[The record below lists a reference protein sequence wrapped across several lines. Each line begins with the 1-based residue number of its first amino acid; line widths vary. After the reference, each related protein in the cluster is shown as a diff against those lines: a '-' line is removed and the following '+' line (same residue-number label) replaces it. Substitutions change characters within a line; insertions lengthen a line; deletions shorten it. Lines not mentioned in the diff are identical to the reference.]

1 MTDVDNDVSELSVLN
16 GPSDQGGTC
25 GFISAD
31 PVIMRYTPAVNYSG
45 PDLCPF
51 YPTDGQDLGI
61 VKAVTFNVT
70 PLPDAPTANFMD
82 VRVSDTLGYSFTLN
96 VGDPD
101 DDPLTVDIISDVSD
115 GSLSLDGLVATYTP
129 NGPDVYS
136 DSFSYRVSDGALLST
151 VALVSIIV
159 GDDSDGDDILDPLD
173 NCDFVANADQADQ
186 DEDGIGDVC
195 DSDRDG
201 DGINND
207 IDNCPLDSNALQA
220 DLDEDGIGDRCD
232 DDLDGDGL
240 TDDIEDA
247 IGTNKF
253 LFDSDGD
260 TIHDGIE
267 VGPDPTARDTDEDG
281 TIDALDT
288 DSDNDGYGDI
298 EEAGDK
304 RCCLSSRYRRRH
316 CARLPRLRQR
326 RRYSRR
332 CDG

>member
-1 MTDVDNDVSELSVLN
+1 MSDGQFTTAIIGTITMAGVDDPPFLAVAEVVTDEDTSIDFGTAVNEFDNDDYLITMVVGPVSGTVEQLDRNLFRYTPEADYFGNQVLQFKIQDLGTANTYESVSADLRLNTTAVNDPPVATPPSDAQTLEEDTSLDVVIPMTDVDNDVSELSVLN

-101 DDPLTVDIISDVSD
+101 EDPLTVDIISDVSD

-136 DSFSYRVSDGALLST
+136 DSFSYRVSDGALKYGSL
-151 VALVSIIV
+151 
-159 GDDSDGDDILDPLD
+159 GLDY
-173 NCDFVANADQADQ
+173 C
-186 DEDGIGDVC
+186 
-195 DSDRDG
+195 R
-201 DGINND
+201 
-207 IDNCPLDSNALQA
+207 
-220 DLDEDGIGDRCD
+220 
-232 DDLDGDGL
+232 
-240 TDDIEDA
+240 
-247 IGTNKF
+247 
-253 LFDSDGD
+253 
-260 TIHDGIE
+260 
-267 VGPDPTARDTDEDG
+267 
-281 TIDALDT
+281 
-288 DSDNDGYGDI
+288 
-298 EEAGDK
+298 
-304 RCCLSSRYRRRH
+304 
-316 CARLPRLRQR
+316 
-326 RRYSRR
+326 
-332 CDG
+332 